1 MNAIDL
7 KGRTAIVTGGAR
19 GIGFAT
25 AQKLLASGAAVALW
39 DIDAAALD
47 KAAAALK
54 QATAA
59 CTPRVVDVTDEA
71 SIARR
76 RRRADPR
83 CRQDRY
89 PRQQCRHHRRQCAAV
104 GACARGLAAR
114 RRGQSDRAVSDLP
127 RGRAA
132 HDRRRLRADRQH
144 RLDRRQGRQ
153 SERLALFG
161 VESRPDR
168 ADQIARQG
176 IGDDGRAGEL
186 HHAGRGQ
193 DRAVR
198 ADDASSTSTTC
209 CRKSR

>member
-25 AQKLLASGAAVALW
+25 AQKMLAL
-39 DIDAAALD
+39 
-47 KAAAALK
+47 
-54 QATAA
+54 
-59 CTPRVVDVTDEA
+59 
-71 SIARR
+71 RR
-76 RRRADPR
+76 RGCAVGHRRGRARQGGGVAGEERARLHRDPRSHRRGGDRQSRRGADPR
-83 CRQDRY
+83 RRQDRH
-89 PRQQCRHHRRQCAAV
+89 PGQQCRHHRRQRAAV
-104 GACARGLAAR
+104 GAQAR
-114 RRGQSDRAVSDLP
+114 RLAPRHRGQPRRAIPRLP

-132 HDRRRLRADRQH
+132 YDGRGLRTHRQH

-168 ADQIARQG
+168 VDEIAGQG
-176 IGDDGRAGEL
+176 IGDHGRAGER
-186 HHAGRGQ
+186 HHAGGGQ
-193 DRAVR
+193 DRNVR
-198 ADDASSTSTTC
+198 PDDASSISTTC